1 MNKTGLISETVLT
14 FRDTTCTKEE
24 VIKYFMKRSRELPTK
39 QELLYMF
46 YRLELVSPKVLI
58 YEILK

>member
-1 MNKTGLISETVLT
+1 MNKTALISDTILT
-14 FRDTTCTKEE
+14 FRDTTCTREE

-46 YRLELVSPKVLI
+46 YRLELTTPKDLI
-58 YEILK
+58 YQILK